1 MPKNRARKRELME
14 FDILKSLSGSNPE
27 EIAES
32 VSFTQEEAKV
42 ITGAMVA
49 VQQALELLKQ
59 KGMGEEALDIS
70 KEILVGNV
78 SVTTETKEIPFGI
91 VTTKLPFGTVYVG
104 PSNFDG
110 EPGIME
116 EILIKNITTG
126 EEKILSQVV
135 VKAPVPAQQ
144 IAMEEDPNK
153 INSISDKPQINS
165 IGDKPPFNY
174 HPHFPHRPG
183 AQFDSHPHQSHLRPK
198 GLIGDNDHLRTEDH
212 FDSEVGKTPA
222 EHQGRDVTIE
232 DILEAIG
239 NGREIRFVPMHE
251 ELPGHPPKFSP
262 EQLRSMSIARELER
276 ENEQSQGFEAFKNFL
291 GLQ

>member
-1 MPKNRARKRELME
+1 MARKKDFMKFE
-14 FDILKSLSGSNPE
+14 FLKDLSGKTPE
-27 EIAES
+27 EIAANGR
-32 VSFTQEEAKV
+32 FTEEEAKV
-42 ITGAMVA
+42 ISGAKIA
-49 VQQALELLKQ
+49 VEQALALLKQ
-59 KGMGEEALDIS
+59 KGVEDKALDVS
-70 KEILVGNV
+70 KEIIVGNV
-78 SVTTETKEIPFGI
+78 LVETKTAEIPFVV
-91 VTTKLPFGTVYVG
+91 VTTKLPFGTLYVG
-104 PSNFDG
+104 PSNFAG

-116 EILIKNITTG
+116 EVVIKNIATG
-126 EEKILSQVV
+126 EETVVSQVV

-153 INSISDKPQINS
+153 INSIGN
-165 IGDKPPFNY
+165 KPPFNHSPFS
-174 HPHFPHRPG
+174 HPSRPNFPG
-183 AQFDSHPHQSHLRPK
+183 AYYAADSQNHLRPK
-198 GLIGDNDHLRTEDH
+198 GLIADNDHLRTEDH
-212 FDSEVGKTPA
+212 FDSEVGKTSA
-222 EHQGRDVTIE
+222 EHQDQGVTIE

>member
-1 MPKNRARKRELME
+1 
-14 FDILKSLSGSNPE
+14 
-27 EIAES
+27 
-32 VSFTQEEAKV
+32 
-42 ITGAMVA
+42 
-49 VQQALELLKQ
+49 
-59 KGMGEEALDIS
+59 
-70 KEILVGNV
+70 
-78 SVTTETKEIPFGI
+78 
-91 VTTKLPFGTVYVG
+91 
-104 PSNFDG
+104 
-110 EPGIME
+110 ME

-262 EQLRSMSIARELER
+262 EQLRSMSIARELDR

>member
-1 MPKNRARKRELME
+1 MPKKRARKKELME
-14 FDILKSLSGSNPE
+14 FDILKGLSGSNPE

-32 VSFTQEEAKV
+32 GSFTQEEAKV

-59 KGMGEEALDIS
+59 KGMGEEAIDIS

-78 SVTTETKEIPFGI
+78 SVTTETKEIPFGV
-91 VTTKLPFGTVYVG
+91 VTTKLPFGTLYVG

-116 EILIKNITTG
+116 EVVIKNIATG
-126 EEKILSQVV
+126 EETVVSQVV

-153 INSISDKPQINS
+153 INSIGN
-165 IGDKPPFNY
+165 KPPFNHQSPFS
-174 HPHFPHRPG
+174 HPSRPNFPG
-183 AQFDSHPHQSHLRPK
+183 AYFANNSQDHLRPK
-198 GLIGDNDHLRTEDH
+198 ANFHPHQDDSQAKVDFMKDDHSDDKHLEDK
-212 FDSEVGKTPA
+212 G
-222 EHQGRDVTIE
+222 VTIE

-262 EQLRSMSIARELER
+262 EQLRSMSIARELDR

>member
-1 MPKNRARKRELME
+1 MPKKRARKKELME
-14 FDILKSLSGSNPE
+14 LNILKDLSGKTPE
-27 EIAES
+27 EIAADGR
-32 VSFTQEEAKV
+32 FTEEEAKV
-42 ITGAMVA
+42 ISGAKIA
-49 VQQALELLKQ
+49 VEQALALLKQ
-59 KGMGEEALDIS
+59 KGVEDKALDVS
-70 KEILVGNV
+70 KEIIVGNV
-78 SVTTETKEIPFGI
+78 LVETKTAEIPFGV
-91 VTTKLPFGTVYVG
+91 VTTKLPFGTLYVG
-104 PSNFDG
+104 PSNFAG

-116 EILIKNITTG
+116 EVVIKNIATG
-126 EEKILSQVV
+126 EETVVSQVV

-153 INSISDKPQINS
+153 INSIGN
-165 IGDKPPFNY
+165 KPPFNHSPFS
-174 HPHFPHRPG
+174 HPSRPNFPG
-183 AQFDSHPHQSHLRPK
+183 AYYAADSQNHLRPK
-198 GLIGDNDHLRTEDH
+198 GLIADNDHLRTEDH
-212 FDSEVGKTPA
+212 FDSEVGKTSA

-262 EQLRSMSIARELER
+262 EQLRSMSIARELDR

>member
-1 MPKNRARKRELME
+1 ME
-14 FDILKSLSGSNPE
+14 FDILKGLSGSNPE

-32 VSFTQEEAKV
+32 GSFTQEEAKV
-42 ITGAMVA
+42 IAGAMIA
-49 VQQALELLKQ
+49 VQQAIELLKQ
-59 KGMGEEALDIS
+59 KGVEDEALDIS
-70 KEILVGNV
+70 KEIIVGNV
-78 SVTTETKEIPFGI
+78 SVETKTAEIPFGV
-91 VTTKLPFGTVYVG
+91 VTTKLPFGTLYVG

-116 EILIKNITTG
+116 EVVIKNIATG
-126 EEKILSQVV
+126 EETVVSQVV

-144 IAMEEDPNK
+144 IAMGEDPNK
-153 INSISDKPQINS
+153 NDS
-165 IGDKPPFNY
+165 IGNKPPFN
-174 HPHFPHRPG
+174 HSPFSRPSRPNFPG
-183 AQFDSHPHQSHLRPK
+183 AYYAAGSQNHLRPK

-232 DILEAIG
+232 DILAG
-239 NGREIRFVPMHE
+239 LGDGREIRFVPMHE
-251 ELPGHPPKFSP
+251 ELPGHPQKFSP
-262 EQLRSMSIARELER
+262 EQLRSMSIARELDR

>member
-1 MPKNRARKRELME
+1 MARKKDLME
-14 FDILKSLSGSNPE
+14 LNILKDLSGKTPE
-27 EIAES
+27 EIAADGR
-32 VSFTQEEAKV
+32 FTEEEAKV
-42 ITGAMVA
+42 ISGAKIA
-49 VQQALELLKQ
+49 VEQALALLKQ
-59 KGMGEEALDIS
+59 KGVEDKALDVS
-70 KEILVGNV
+70 KEIIVGNV
-78 SVTTETKEIPFGI
+78 LVETKTAEIPFGV
-91 VTTKLPFGTVYVG
+91 VTTKLPFGTLYVG
-104 PSNFDG
+104 PSNFAG

-116 EILIKNITTG
+116 EVVIKNIATG
-126 EEKILSQVV
+126 EETVVSQVV

-153 INSISDKPQINS
+153 INSIGN
-165 IGDKPPFNY
+165 KPPFNHSPFS
-174 HPHFPHRPG
+174 HPSRQNFPG
-183 AQFDSHPHQSHLRPK
+183 AYYAADSQNHLRPK
-198 GLIGDNDHLRTEDH
+198 GLIADNDHLRTEDH
-212 FDSEVGKTPA
+212 FDSEVGKTSA
-222 EHQGRDVTIE
+222 EHQDQGVTIE

>member
-1 MPKNRARKRELME
+1 MARKKELME
-14 FDILKSLSGSNPE
+14 FDILKGLSGSNPE

-32 VSFTQEEAKV
+32 GSFTQEEAKV

-59 KGMGEEALDIS
+59 KGMGEEAIDIS

-78 SVTTETKEIPFGI
+78 SVTTETKEIPFGV

-116 EILIKNITTG
+116 EVVIKNIATG
-126 EEKILSQVV
+126 EETVVSQVV

-153 INSISDKPQINS
+153 INSIGN
-165 IGDKPPFNY
+165 KPPFN
-174 HPHFPHRPG
+174 HQSPFSRPSRPNFPG
-183 AQFDSHPHQSHLRPK
+183 AYYAADSQNHLRPK
-198 GLIGDNDHLRTEDH
+198 GNLHPHQDHLRTEDDFMKDDQSDH
-212 FDSEVGKTPA
+212 KQFEG
-222 EHQGRDVTIE
+222 QGVTIE
-232 DILEAIG
+232 DILAAMG
-239 NGREIRFVPMHE
+239 DGREIRFVPMHE
-251 ELPGHPPKFSP
+251 ELPGHPQKFSP
-262 EQLRSMSIARELER
+262 EQLRSMSIARELDR

>member
-1 MPKNRARKRELME
+1 ME
-14 FDILKSLSGSNPE
+14 FDILKGLSGSNPE

-32 VSFTQEEAKV
+32 GSFTQEEAKV
-42 ITGAMVA
+42 IAGAKIA
-49 VQQALELLKQ
+49 LEQAIELLKN
-59 KGMGEEALDIS
+59 KGVESEVLDIS

-78 SVTTETKEIPFGI
+78 SVVTETKEIPFGV

-116 EILIKNITTG
+116 EVVIKNIITG
-126 EEKILSQVV
+126 EEKVVSQVV

-212 FDSEVGKTPA
+212 FDSEVGKTSA
-222 EHQGRDVTIE
+222 EHQGQGVTIE
-232 DILEAIG
+232 DILAALRD
-239 NGREIRFVPMHE
+239 GREIRFVPMHE